1 MIKEINQK
9 TIRVKYVRVLEKF
22 VKRTIALL
30 KHPEFDFELFIR
42 LTIKNYIVV
51 EETESIRLDSEYYK
65 RLLNYAQSIL
75 NTLENHTKDFK
86 EEQQLLLKEA
96 NLLHKEKNRTN
107 YKKDKHKYKKF
118 NDGY

>member
-22 VKRTIALL
+22 VQRTIALL
-30 KHPEFDFELFIR
+30 KHPEFDFILFKK
-42 LTIKNYIVV
+42 LTISNYEFVKK
-51 EETESIRLDSEYYK
+51 TESIRLDSEYLK
-65 RLLNYAQSIL
+65 RLQNYAQSIL
-75 NTLENHTKDFK
+75 NTLDNHSKDFK

-96 NLLHKEKNRTN
+96 NLLHKEKNRTS
-107 YKKDKHKYKKF
+107 YKKDKHKHKKF